1 MRVLLTGASG
11 FVGHHTAVALAAAGH
26 DLRLLAR
33 PGSDLSPL
41 AGLPH
46 DRVDAPLDS
55 AGPADLAAA
64 TAGVEAVVHVA
75 GLTVARRPQ
84 DFHRVNARGTARL
97 AQAAAEAGAQRF
109 LYLSSLA
116 AQGPSREGVPAQP
129 SAPCR
134 PISDYGRSKAAGEEA
149 ALAQAGPMSVQIL
162 RPPVVYGP
170 RDLGL
175 LPFFQMAKRRYIAR
189 IGDGRNRVS
198 VVYGPDLAGAVAA
211 LLAQP
216 ASGPTSFHISD
227 AAGPY
232 DWRSLIDTLASVFGH
247 RLLTVPI
254 PAPAFA
260 AMARASVAL
269 ARVRNAR
276 PLLDASRVQEMRQPA
291 WLSDNAVLS
300 AVTGW
305 TPTTPLDQGLADTLS
320 WYRDH
325 GWI

>member
-11 FVGHHTAVALAAAGH
+11 FVGHHTALALGAAGH

-33 PGSDLSPL
+33 PGSELSPL
-41 AGLPH
+41 ADLPH
-46 DRVDAPLDS
+46 ERVDAPLDR
-55 AGPADLAAA
+55 AGATAFAAA

-75 GLTVARRPQ
+75 GLTVARRAEE
-84 DFHRVNARGTARL
+84 FHRVNARGTAGL
-97 AQAAAEAGAQRF
+97 AQAAAEAGVQRF
-109 LYLSSLA
+109 LYISSLA
-116 AQGPSREGVPAQP
+116 AQGPSRDGVPAHP
-129 SAPCR
+129 SAPCH
-134 PISDYGRSKAAGEEA
+134 PITDYGRSKAAGEEA
-149 ALAQAGPMSVQIL
+149 ALAQAGPMRVQIL

-189 IGDGRNRVS
+189 IGDGRNRIS
-198 VVYGPDLAGAVAA
+198 IVYGPDLADAIRA
-211 LLAQP
+211 LLAQAP
-216 ASGPTSFHISD
+216 GHPTHFHISD

-232 DWRSLIDTLASVFGH
+232 DWRTLIDILAGVFGH

-254 PAPAFA
+254 PAGAFA

-269 ARVRNAR
+269 ARLRNAR
-276 PLLDASRVQEMRQPA
+276 PLLDGSRVEEMRQPA

-300 AVTGW
+300 AASGW
-305 TPTTPLDQGLADTLS
+305 TPSTPLDRGLAETLA
-320 WYRDH
+320 WYREH